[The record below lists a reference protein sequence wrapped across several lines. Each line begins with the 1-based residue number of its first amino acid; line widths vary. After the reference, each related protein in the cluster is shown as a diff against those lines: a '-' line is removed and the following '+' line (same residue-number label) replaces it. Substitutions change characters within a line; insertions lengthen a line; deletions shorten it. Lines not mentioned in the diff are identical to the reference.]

1 MWIYGVSELP
11 VTADDIYWHST
22 KPTQPEDL
30 FRISTEAD
38 QGRIIAYIQLSSELL
53 RVTGQRVYILINKRE

>member
-1 MWIYGVSELP
+1 MWIYRVFEFT
-11 VTADDIYWHST
+11 VTTDDVYWHST

-38 QGRIIAYIQLSSELL
+38 QGRLIAYIQLSICGDVN
-53 RVTGQRVYILINKRE
+53 RIDD

>member
-38 QGRIIAYIQLSSELL
+38 QGRIITYIQLSITLTNGSLSDL
-53 RVTGQRVYILINKRE
+53 SLK

>member
-1 MWIYGVSELP
+1 MIYNVPELP
-11 VTADDIYWHST
+11 VTADDIYWYSI

-38 QGRIIAYIQLSSELL
+38 QGGIITYIQLSMKLKHRS
-53 RVTGQRVYILINKRE
+53 ISD

>member
-1 MWIYGVSELP
+1 MWIYGVPEIP

-38 QGRIIAYIQLSSELL
+38 QGKIITYIQLSIS
-53 RVTGQRVYILINKRE
+53 RHGDRIDDCQ